1 MENVLREEGEGGG
14 NGDPKEIT
22 EMRFLPLETFFHR
35 FARLYASLAG
45 ERRKKRGSIYLIFK
59 MRCLCNFVKKSRSLS
74 SSLEISSR
82 RGRRGGEISL
92 YTV

>member
-35 FARLYASLAG
+35 FARLYASLGG
-45 ERRKKRGSIYLIFK
+45 ERREKKGGLSILFLK
-59 MRCLCNFVKKSRSLS
+59 CDACV
-74 SSLEISSR
+74 IS
-82 RGRRGGEISL
+82 
-92 YTV
+92 